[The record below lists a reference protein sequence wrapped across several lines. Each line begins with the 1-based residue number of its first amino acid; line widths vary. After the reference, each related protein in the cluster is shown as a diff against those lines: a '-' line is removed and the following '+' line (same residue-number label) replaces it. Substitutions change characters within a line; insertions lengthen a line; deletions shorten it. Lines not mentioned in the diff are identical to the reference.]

1 MWWAQAK
8 IAAAILL
15 TAAVAGTAS
24 YQIVTHTLAA
34 KAAIPPAPSH
44 RPHLPVLAPT
54 PDPAAPNELVP
65 HNENAPP
72 STPDPPRV
80 IGPNTFAIKAIV
92 RFDATGKPFAL
103 DNLGHPLDPATLP
116 LASTPSPAGA
126 WSFGERLLIQLEP
139 ASNRYDIDRLRMF
152 NHATRRYI
160 SDVIIRPIPGMS
172 ALELRALPGIL
183 PPKIDLWL
191 AAASYNP
198 ADTPV
203 SLAPTTTATA
213 SLPGT
218 TITLGDIRDGA
229 WNFDGTR
236 FTTFA
241 GDEGQ
246 RTSLEIRSTPPG
258 NSGRYQIAAV
268 SKDGRKNISDFFL
281 QFLDGGTGRIL
292 DFPFG
297 LSQIDHFELRP
308 NAHQPPFYFDGVP
321 LPTVPTA
328 AADNDVPAPIIIP
341 ATGPQTDLPSGATV
355 ELAAIAHYP
364 ADGQW
369 WDING
374 DPTDAPRAKFNGS
387 ATADKDQ
394 IPCELFARA
403 FGPGHNFDI
412 LWNFT
417 PSSNWAA
424 NSDGKT
430 SRVAVGL
437 PRDGHSTVR
446 LGVAGPW
453 HTLEELPL
461 TTLPAHA
468 QKWPITVNS
477 IQQRGPDLLVNIVML
492 PPRDNVR
499 YHLIDA
505 PGKEHT
511 PSPATPPA
519 MKIKSPLGEPARPQL
534 TFIALPLSDVRS
546 IRFETCQQE
555 FAEFEHI
562 PLEPK

>member
-1 MWWAQAK
+1 M
-8 IAAAILL
+8 
-15 TAAVAGTAS
+15 
-24 YQIVTHTLAA
+24 
-34 KAAIPPAPSH
+34 
-44 RPHLPVLAPT
+44 T
-54 PDPAAPNELVP
+54 P
-65 HNENAPP
+65 PP
-72 STPDPPRV
+72 SPSPP
-80 IGPNTFAIKAIV
+80 P
-92 RFDATGKPFAL
+92 P
-103 DNLGHPLDPATLP
+103 P
-116 LASTPSPAGA
+116 PAGA
-126 WSFGERLLIQLEP
+126 WSFGERLLIQLDP
-139 ASNRYDIDRLRMF
+139 PPSAYDIDRLRIF

-160 SDVIIRPIPGMS
+160 DGIIATPHASDS
-172 ALELRALPGIL
+172 AIEIRALPGTL
-183 PPKIDLWL
+183 PPTLDLWL
-191 AAASYNP
+191 ATCSYDL

-203 SLAPTTTATA
+203 SLAPTPTATA
-213 SLPGT
+213 ALPGT
-218 TITLGDIRDGA
+218 TISLVDIRDGA

-236 FTTFA
+236 FTTLA

-258 NSGRYQIAAV
+258 NSGRYQIAAI

-281 QFLDGGTGRIL
+281 QFLDGGTGRTL

-308 NAHQPPFYFDGVP
+308 NAHQPPVYFDGVP
-321 LPTVPTA
+321 HPPVTTPA
-328 AADNDVPAPIIIP
+328 APSDIPAPIIVP
-341 ATGPQTDLPSGATV
+341 ATGPQTDLPSGISV

-369 WDING
+369 WDIHG

-387 ATADKDQ
+387 ATANKDQ

-403 FGPGHNFDI
+403 FGPGHTFDI

-417 PSSNWAA
+417 PSSSWASG
-424 NSDGKT
+424 SDGKT

-453 HTLEELPL
+453 HTLEDLPL

-477 IQQRGPDLLVNIVML
+477 IQQRGPDLLVNICML

-499 YHLIDA
+499 YLLIDA
-505 PGKEHT
+505 AGKPHT
-511 PSPATPPA
+511 VNGYSSRNEDKVAPWGAST
-519 MKIKSPLGEPARPQL
+519 SQL
-534 TFIALPLSDVRS
+534 TFIALPLADARTL
-546 IRFETCQQE
+546 RLETSQFE
-555 FAEFEHI
+555 FAEFKNI
-562 PLEPK
+562 PINPR